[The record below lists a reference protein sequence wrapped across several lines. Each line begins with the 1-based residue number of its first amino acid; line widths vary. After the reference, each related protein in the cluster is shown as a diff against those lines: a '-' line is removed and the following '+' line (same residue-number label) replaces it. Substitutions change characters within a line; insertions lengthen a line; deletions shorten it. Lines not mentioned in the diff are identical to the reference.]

1 MSASI
6 FKATKLI
13 AEREIQKMIE
23 QGAFN
28 NLPGAGKP
36 IPDLDE
42 AYDENWWLKKYLKRE
57 NIGAKELKLNS

>member
-1 MSASI
+1 MSANI

-23 QGAFN
+23 QDAFD

-42 AYDENWWLKKYLKRE
+42 SYDENWWLKKYLRRE
-57 NIGAKELKLNS
+57 NLNPWKLKKE